1 MFNPKDFYFKKAKK
15 EWYKARSVFKLEEI
29 HKKYHLFDT
38 KKNLNILDIW
48 CAPWSWVQYIDKVT
62 SKNSKIIW
70 VDLKP
75 TTINLPKVKCYV
87 QDATDLEKMEQ
98 ILKENNIKKLDII
111 TSDMAPNTIW
121 FKDIDA
127 IRSINLVKSTLPIY
141 EKFLKENWK
150 FVIKVFMGP
159 GFDELIQELKKKIW
173 MKKHKNI

>member
-29 HKKYHLFDT
+29 NKKYNLFDP

-75 TTINLPKVKCYV
+75 TTINLQK
-87 QDATDLEKMEQ
+87 
-98 ILKENNIKKLDII
+98 
-111 TSDMAPNTIW
+111 
-121 FKDIDA
+121 
-127 IRSINLVKSTLPIY
+127 
-141 EKFLKENWK
+141 
-150 FVIKVFMGP
+150 
-159 GFDELIQELKKKIW
+159 
-173 MKKHKNI
+173 